1 MCKHVIHPLD
11 VGSSF
16 LTYLRSFV
24 ACFISLVPL
33 SLSMRT
39 RARPTGTIP
48 DEDDP
53 GAPIAGLSRDSAAS
67 PLLDPAARAC
77 NAEPGP
83 VPVASQSRVV
93 TPSRVSLSEAAA
105 AVENVPGIVLCP
117 PSDENGNSISLFT
130 PSHAR
135 AVSHPLS
142 GGLEDPSPAT
152 LPRRRRKWARPPSPA
167 TSQVAPPS
175 GVILKILGRAHI
187 STVSEHLLNRDSPPA
202 EESHKE
208 SARAFFVDISK
219 GLDLSKPE
227 VVTSLKAVLV
237 AIAPDFDFSPFL
249 PPQHLGMFT
258 PSPPLLFLSRPTLHH
273 IVSPCAFHLHLPHLT
288 PLLPYL
294 TFTVPHLISLF
305 LYLHLTFTSPLPHP
319 FMFFLLLLTNFLHC
333 FLLVCWCTPPA
344 PPPLPFVRSADFFSY
359 LKKISQTLLP
369 ACSFQVFNSP
379 QRLLQSSARSPQTQ
393 FSCMGTTWAFPPRS
407 SRS

>member
-1 MCKHVIHPLD
+1 MMDAGFRAPTLMALRCVNTCLHILIRSLD

-16 LTYLRSFV
+16 LAYLHSFV

-53 GAPIAGLSRDSAAS
+53 GAPIAGPSRDSAAS
-67 PLLDPAARAC
+67 PLLDPAARAR

-83 VPVASQSRVV
+83 APVASQSRVV
-93 TPSRVSLSEAAA
+93 TPSCVSLSEVAA
-105 AVENVPGIVLCP
+105 AVENVPGIVLRP

-142 GGLEDPSPAT
+142 GGLEDPSLAA
-152 LPRRRRKWARPPSPA
+152 LPRCRCKWARPPSPA

-175 GVILKILGRAHI
+175 GVILKIPGHAHI
-187 STVSEHLLNRDSPPA
+187 STVLEHLLDRDSPPA

-208 SARAFFVDISK
+208 SARAFFADISK
-219 GLDLSKPE
+219 GLGLSKPE
-227 VVTSLKAVLV
+227 VVTSLKVVLV

-249 PPQHLGMFT
+249 PLQHLGTFT
-258 PSPPLLFLSRPTLHH
+258 PSPPLLFLLQPTLHH
-273 IVSPCAFHLHLPHLT
+273 IASPCTFH
-288 PLLPYL
+288 
-294 TFTVPHLISLF
+294 
-305 LYLHLTFTSPLPHP
+305 
-319 FMFFLLLLTNFLHC
+319 
-333 FLLVCWCTPPA
+333 
-344 PPPLPFVRSADFFSY
+344 
-359 LKKISQTLLP
+359 
-369 ACSFQVFNSP
+369 
-379 QRLLQSSARSPQTQ
+379 
-393 FSCMGTTWAFPPRS
+393 
-407 SRS
+407 